1 MATKQLM
8 LDIALDLFSENGVK
22 GTSIR
27 MITSKAGLSTASFYN
42 HFSSKDELLKTM
54 YEHYTMQHAK
64 NGGVLYD
71 YEEMLEMIGPIG
83 LFEYLRESM
92 AASFANEKLIKLTR
106 VILMEQYTNET
117 ARDITMKDKA
127 LLIYLT
133 EQMFV
138 SMKEKGMID
147 VPDAALMGKIVGY
160 AYLGFAS
167 ENGNYFLENGEAPP
181 EKALEQGNLI
191 IDYLKSVVVEK
202 YKNPSV
208 GSDDD
213 SPE

>member
-147 VPDAALMGKIVGY
+147 VPDAALMGKNRRLCLSRVRVRERELLPGKRRS
-160 AYLGFAS
+160 AD
-167 ENGNYFLENGEAPP
+167 GE
-181 EKALEQGNLI
+181 
-191 IDYLKSVVVEK
+191 
-202 YKNPSV
+202 
-208 GSDDD
+208 GSRTGE
-213 SPE
+213 SHNRLFEERGGGEV